1 MKSRPSKYR
10 AATPLN
16 TQDVTRLAG
25 TSRRMLDHYEAAGL
39 LVPNRAEGA
48 QTGKK
53 QWSVDQAKVSER
65 VRILQH
71 GKSIEEIAELAS
83 GGPAPFLRE
92 FRTQCA
98 QDVRES
104 WRQLQAALLD
114 APRCANAQDVG
125 ERGGLYLRYL
135 PQLWYVLLPVDDATG
150 LLPNPGQLG
159 RAYVNL
165 HGVAHVLGWSTA
177 SSAGALASMDE
188 GAGARSPYAFIELA
202 APPMPAPDMGPD
214 TDGGCYCSAVEA
226 ELAPRCRGEACLLCA
241 LYGREPTTE
250 ERFNWKT
257 EESTNPGQWGRT
269 LMAAAMPRP
278 YPYGVWSP
286 TSRREDGSWD
296 FSTHRP
302 RLMPHEVRLPLG
314 VTACSMPA
322 GVYLCTQCDEGHEAD
337 TCQRLL
343 GTVMA
348 IGHRAFSQ
356 DDELACWQRAQR
368 ARAAAA
374 QRAQGPQPYGR
385 RLSRG
390 PYADDAEEGWAHGL
404 GPHDLRELTV
414 PTGMALAPESGI
426 CLTCATLPTRMR
438 NDVPR
443 MELRVLV
450 DAGGLGPED
459 GRGRLWEA

>member
-25 TSRRMLDHYEAAGL
+25 TSRRALDHYEAAGL
-39 LVPNRAEGA
+39 LVPSRAAGME
-48 QTGKK
+48 TGKK

-98 QDVRES
+98 QDVREG

-114 APRCANAQDVG
+114 DPRCANAQAVG
-125 ERGGLYLRYL
+125 ERDGLYLRYL
-135 PQLWYVLLPVDDATG
+135 PQLWYALIPVDDAAEP
-150 LLPNPGQLG
+150 LPNPGQLG

-177 SSAGALASMDE
+177 SSAGALASMDG
-188 GAGARSPYAFIELA
+188 GAAAHSSYAFIELA
-202 APPMPAPDMGPD
+202 APPMPAPDMGPGI
-214 TDGGCYCSAVEA
+214 DGGCYCSAVEA
-226 ELAPRCRGEACLLCA
+226 ELAPRCRGEACQLCS

-250 ERFNWKT
+250 ELFNWKT
-257 EESTNPGQWGRT
+257 EENTNPGQWSRT
-269 LMAAAMPRP
+269 LMAAGMSEP

-286 TSRREDGSWD
+286 ASRREDGSWD
-296 FSTHRP
+296 FSAFRA

-314 VTACSMPA
+314 VTACSLPA
-322 GVYLCTQCDEGHEAD
+322 GVYLSTQCDEGHEAE

-356 DDELACWQRAQR
+356 DDELACRQRAQR
-368 ARAAAA
+368 AQEQAARGVTAP
-374 QRAQGPQPYGR
+374 RPYGYCF
-385 RLSRG
+385 SRE
-390 PYADDAEEGWAHGL
+390 PFADDTVQGWVRDL
-404 GPHDLRELTV
+404 SSHDLRTLTV
-414 PTGMALAPESGI
+414 PTGTALAPEGGI
-426 CLTCATLPTRMR
+426 CLSCATLPTRMR

-450 DAGGLGPED
+450 DPGTLGPAD
-459 GRGRLWEA
+459 GRGRMWEG